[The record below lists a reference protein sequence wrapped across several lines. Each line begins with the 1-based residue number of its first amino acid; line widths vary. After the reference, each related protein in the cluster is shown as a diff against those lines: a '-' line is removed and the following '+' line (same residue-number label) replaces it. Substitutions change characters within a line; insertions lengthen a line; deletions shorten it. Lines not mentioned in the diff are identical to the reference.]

1 MCAVVKP
8 AAEEMGF
15 PKCIEGLTDKFVLLD
30 QVTKRIEMAFEE
42 VQKIQTYLA
51 MDSDSTKMT
60 IEATLTQMVA
70 EVNAKFSKTEE
81 HLRATKEAD
90 ANGAGGAGGAG
101 GAFDG
106 YINEVTLKD
115 HATQLSQLQ
124 QTMAD
129 QGKDNESTQSMVQ
142 DIFVKVQELD
152 EKDCHCIHVTKLV
165 TDMEGVQFRLGS
177 IAKMAKESSNI
188 NEFWN
193 KM

>member
-1 MCAVVKP
+1 
-8 AAEEMGF
+8 
-15 PKCIEGLTDKFVLLD
+15 
-30 QVTKRIEMAFEE
+30 
-42 VQKIQTYLA
+42 
-51 MDSDSTKMT
+51 MT

-70 EVNAKFSKTEE
+70 DVNAKFSKTEE

-90 ANGAGGAGGAG
+90 AEGAGGAG
-101 GAFDG
+101 GAFNG

-115 HATQLSQLQ
+115 HAAQLSQLQ

-165 TDMEGVQFRLGS
+165 TDMEGVRFIGEYREDG
-177 IAKMAKESSNI
+177 
-188 NEFWN
+188 
-193 KM
+193 